1 MNQQI
6 DGNIKGYPR
15 RSSNGQDLYVY
26 YMLGDNGYF
35 VDIGAHDGK
44 DESNTYALEKAGWK
58 GLCVEPSPVHQEALL
73 EHRSCIID
81 NSLVYG
87 EKTKK
92 RYFIHNYD
100 EQYEEFK
107 QYKEDM
113 ETEGRKVVNL
123 HAFLG
128 GGGIVDHL
136 DEDYKNRLEGEYVEL
151 ETATLLDILKRHNAP
166 KVIEFLDI
174 DIEGAEFEVIKNF
187 PFDQYEF
194 KIICIEVR
202 PCTRELITE
211 HLIANGYRYAQDI
224 GQDAIFRKK

>member
-1 MNQQI
+1 MNQEI
-6 DGNIKGYPR
+6 KGNIKGHPK

-26 YMLGDNGYF
+26 YILGDSGYF

-44 DESNTYALEKAGWK
+44 DGSNTYALEKAGWK

-92 RYFIHNYD
+92 KYFIHNYA
-100 EQYEEFK
+100 ERYEEFK
-107 QYKEDM
+107 RGKER
-113 ETEGRKVVNL
+113 EEAQGKKVINW
-123 HAFLG
+123 HAHLG
-128 GGGIVDHL
+128 GGGIVEHL
-136 DEDYKNRLEGEYVEL
+136 DEGYEEKLEGEYVEL
-151 ETATLLDILKRHNAP
+151 ETTTLLDILERHDAP
-166 KVIEFLDI
+166 KLIEFLDI
-174 DIEGAEFEVIKNF
+174 DIEGAEYEVIKNF
-187 PFDQYEF
+187 PFDKYEF

-202 PCTRELITE
+202 PHTRDPITE

-224 GQDAIFRKK
+224 GQDAIFRKI

>member
-6 DGNIKGYPR
+6 KGFIKGRPR
-15 RSSNGQDLYVY
+15 RSSHGQDLYVY
-26 YMLGDNGYF
+26 YVFGENGYF

-100 EQYEEFK
+100 EQHEEFK

-113 ETEGRKVVNL
+113 EAEGRKVVNF

-151 ETATLLDILKRHNAP
+151 ETTTLLDILKKHDAP

-187 PFDQYEF
+187 PFDEYEF

-202 PCTRELITE
+202 PQTRESITK

-224 GQDAIFRKK
+224 GQDAIFRKI